1 MMMGQGFL
9 AIWSDVPVERETDYL
24 HWMTREHAQ
33 ERLAIPGFRNVRLFR
48 STSTEHRRFFILY
61 TLDHGGVMASA
72 AYLARLNNPT
82 PWSQRIMPILKNF
95 RRGGGRV
102 EAREG
107 RGHGAVIVPLLAHQR
122 PAVAPVQFPE
132 IVARDRI
139 VAASLLHSDAG
150 ATQIQ
155 TGEKQLRTHD
165 HGFDKLTLVE
175 ALDADALRALLT
187 DEAEI
192 FEQIFA
198 QHGTQSKLWP

>member
-61 TLDHGGVMASA
+61 TLDHEGVMASA

-107 RGHGAVIVPLLAHQR
+107 RGHGAVIVPLLANQR
-122 PAVAPVQFPE
+122 LAVAPVQLLE

-155 TGEKQLRTHD
+155 TGEKQLRSHD

-187 DEAEI
+187 NEAEI

-198 QHGTQSKLWP
+198 QDSTQAKLWP